1 MKLSIHAV
9 GSAKGI
15 RFYMDY
21 PEGRLHILN
30 ERSLIW
36 NLKKVFGFDAS
47 EATILLSSV
56 MMNGSVSVELKQ
68 AS

>member
-9 GSAKGI
+9 GSSKGI

-36 NLKKVFGFDAS
+36 NLKRVFGFSDT
-47 EATILLSSV
+47 EAKMLLGNV

-68 AS
+68 VA